1 MAYMTVREA
10 AGKWEISERLV
21 QKYCA
26 QGRILGAKKFGNSW
40 GIPDHA
46 DKPLDPRR
54 PTEKKTYSG
63 KRNRDPF
70 AYFLPLMQA
79 KFPLGQC
86 LSYIESLVDPV
97 QKDLAYIEY
106 YYFTGQAEK
115 VAKMSQQYLLSSSL
129 PARLSV
135 SLICVFSNLT
145 IGKVED
151 ATIALNRIRETLEHK
166 KVSSPQI
173 CAIKDFAIVA
183 ACVLLQLPL
192 PQKVVSAPHDA
203 RYLPVGLRAF
213 SLYIYAYYYCLN
225 GEYVLS
231 IGLVESALL
240 MVGNEYP
247 IVSQYLHLIA
257 VMAYMERKNKTR
269 ALFHMKAAWEL
280 ARKDQFFKAFG
291 IGQEVL
297 RGMLEAVVG
306 KDSPEDYHKIMDII
320 HAYSAYWR
328 AMYSQET
335 GKKASDILSN
345 IEYSL
350 AMLVAKGWKNQ
361 EIADYMNMS
370 VYTVKRHIS
379 HVMQKLEIERRQDI
393 KQFVMR

>member
-1 MAYMTVREA
+1 MT
-10 AGKWEISERLV
+10 
-21 QKYCA
+21 
-26 QGRILGAKKFGNSW
+26 
-40 GIPDHA
+40 
-46 DKPLDPRR
+46 
-54 PTEKKTYSG
+54 
-63 KRNRDPF
+63 
-70 AYFLPLMQA
+70 
-79 KFPLGQC
+79 
-86 LSYIESLVDPV
+86 
-97 QKDLAYIEY
+97 
-106 YYFTGQAEK
+106 
-115 VAKMSQQYLLSSSL
+115 
-129 PARLSV
+129 
-135 SLICVFSNLT
+135 
-145 IGKVED
+145 
-151 ATIALNRIRETLEHK
+151 IRETLEHK

-173 CAIKDFAIVA
+173 YAIQDFAIVA

-231 IGLVESALL
+231 IGLAESALL

-379 HVMQKLEIERRQDI
+379 HVMQKLEIAKRQDI